1 MTTKNLPAVI
11 APAPIAIPELGVG
24 SRVRI
29 NNPDFPHLNG
39 RLGLVTEHRPE
50 REISN
55 PGFFTFTALEDFAV
69 ALVRG
74 DEIIELFFSRD
85 ELTNP

>member
-1 MTTKNLPAVI
+1 MTTTENLPAVR
-11 APAPIAIPELGVG
+11 ELAVG

-39 RLGLVTEHRPE
+39 KLGLVTEHRPE
-50 REISN
+50 REIAT
-55 PGFFTFTALEDFAV
+55 PGFFPFTALEDFAV

-74 DEIIELFFSRD
+74 EEIIELFFSRD
-85 ELTNP
+85 ELSVI